1 MEGHI
6 YLQFQPGAGK
16 IRSNS
21 LSMCQT
27 LGHFFLTLSW
37 TGGGISIFQAYI
49 KVKYQANC
57 KISAYARCLVLIV
70 NKCNF
75 RDILFS

>member
-27 LGHFFLTLSW
+27 LGHFLWTLSW
-37 TGGGISIFQAYI
+37 GVLGFSKLISKLSIRFFYKQI
-49 KVKYQANC
+49 VRYQHMPDA
-57 KISAYARCLVLIV
+57 
-70 NKCNF
+70 
-75 RDILFS
+75 LF